1 MGARDTKEAAVDW
14 FVRMHA
20 DDVTE
25 ATRREHEAW
34 QSADE
39 DNREQYRTVE
49 HAMEQLSGLDDWMQT
64 QSAELNRRVMARQ
77 VRHTKGWFAGLAAA
91 AAIVVAVAYWIS
103 LDPEVVYKTG
113 RAEQREVALDD
124 GSRIHLNAASE
135 VVVRYTSSLR
145 EVELVR
151 GEGVFDVA
159 QEQNRPFV
167 TTAADTGVVAVGTQF
182 RVRLDDNVVVTVLEG
197 TVGVSAGGWPS
208 EDTAKDRSVLVP
220 PSTTILNAND
230 QVTVASNGDITDI
243 ETVDALAATAW
254 REGKLIFDGTPLR
267 EVIEEIARH
276 SPVEIIVSDDVPD
289 HPITGL
295 IHIRSTD
302 AMLRFVSSAVPV
314 TPVRTSAEMIVLHV
328 SPSN

>member
-1 MGARDTKEAAVDW
+1 MGAPDSREAAVHW

-25 ATRREHEAW
+25 ATRREHDAW
-34 QSADE
+34 RSEDE
-39 DNREQYRTVE
+39 DNREQYRVVE
-49 HAMEQLSGLDDWMQT
+49 HALEQLSGLDDWMRI

-77 VRHTKGWFAGLAAA
+77 VRHNKGWVAGLAAA
-91 AAIVVAVAYWIS
+91 AAIVAAVAYWIS
-103 LDPEVVYKTG
+103 LDPEIAYKTG
-113 RAEQREVALDD
+113 RAEQREIALDD

-135 VVVRYTSSLR
+135 VIVRYTSTLR

-151 GEGVFDVA
+151 GEGVFDVGR
-159 QEQNRPFV
+159 EQNRPFV
-167 TTAADTGVVAVGTQF
+167 TTAADTDVVAVGTQF
-182 RVRLDDNVVVTVLEG
+182 RVRLDGDVVVTVLEG
-197 TVGVSAGGWPS
+197 TVGVSTGGWPDA
-208 EDTAKDRSVLVP
+208 DTAKDRSILVRP
-220 PSTTILNAND
+220 NTAILNAND
-230 QVTVASNGDITDI
+230 QVTVESNGDITDI
-243 ETVDALAATAW
+243 ETVDAFAATAW

-314 TPVRTSAEMIVLHV
+314 TAVRTSAEVIVLHV
-328 SPSN
+328 SR